1 MNRITIATIQPPVF
15 AEKSS
20 EHHTR
25 IIEAGLGYLKEGL
38 QAGAEL
44 CCLPEYFNVFGV
56 AEPEMQALAT
66 NADDLLD
73 RTQALAGQ
81 HGGYIILPVLMQEQG
96 RFLNRAY
103 LIGPDGAVAGYYD
116 KTHPTLGEKERLAVT
131 PGNEI
136 TVFETDHG
144 RLAIVICYDIYFPE
158 LFATL
163 TLHKPDV
170 IFFPSLQRS
179 DHEMASEAI
188 LKTRAMD
195 TKAYV
200 VRSSYGCPVDLP
212 WKAGMMF
219 GQSCIVHPDGTML
232 ANAGHYEGLALVRTP
247 IPFHWQRQR
256 CGGYPDMGVRDFLQE
271 DRRPDLYED
280 LGE

>member
-20 EHHTR
+20 EHNVHIVETGFR
-25 IIEAGLGYLKEGL
+25 YLEESLEAG
-38 QAGAEL
+38 AAF

-56 AEPEMQALAT
+56 AEGDMQALAS
-66 NADDLLD
+66 NAGDLLAH
-73 RTQALAGQ
+73 TQALAGQ
-81 HGGYIILPVLMQEQG
+81 HGAYIILPMLMQEQG

-116 KTHPTLGEKERLAVT
+116 KTHPTLGEKEQLGVT

-136 TVFETDHG
+136 AVFDTDHG
-144 RLAIVICYDIYFPE
+144 RVALVICYDIYFPG
-158 LFATL
+158 LFAAL
-163 TLHKPDV
+163 TLHKPDI

-188 LKTRAMD
+188 LKARAMD
-195 TKAYV
+195 TKSYV
-200 VRSSYGCPVDLP
+200 VRSSYGCPLDLP

-219 GQSCIVHPDGTML
+219 GQSCILHPDGTVL
-232 ANAGHYEGLALVRTP
+232 ANAGHYEGLALAHTP
-247 IPFHWQRQR
+247 VPFHWQRQR
-256 CGGYPDMGVRDFLQE
+256 CGGYPAMDVRAFIQE
-271 DRRPDLYED
+271 DRRPEIY
-280 LGE
+280 GG

>member
-20 EHHTR
+20 AHNARMIETGFSYMNEAL
-25 IIEAGLGYLKEGL
+25 EAG
-38 QAGAEL
+38 AVF

-56 AEPEMQALAT
+56 AEQDMQTLAA
-66 NADDLLD
+66 NAEGLLKRVQILAD
-73 RTQALAGQ
+73 RYSA
-81 HGGYIILPVLMQEQG
+81 YIILPLLMQEQG

-103 LIGPDGAVAGYYD
+103 LVGPKGTVAGYYD
-116 KTHPTLGEKERLAVT
+116 KTHPTLGEKEQLAVT
-131 PGNEI
+131 SGHEI
-136 TVFETDHG
+136 SVFDTDYG
-144 RLAIVICYDIYFPE
+144 RIAIVICYDIYFPE
-158 LFATL
+158 LFAAL
-163 TLHKPDV
+163 TLRKPDV

-200 VRSSYGCPVDLP
+200 IRSSYGCPLDLP

-219 GQSCIVHPDGTML
+219 GQSCIVHPDGTL
-232 ANAGHYEGLALVRTP
+232 LGNTGHYEGVALARTP
-247 IPFHWQRQR
+247 VPFSWQRQR
-256 CGGYPDMGVRDFLQE
+256 CGGYPAMSVRDFLAE
-271 DRRPDLYED
+271 DRRPDLYGD
-280 LGE
+280 LGK